1 MERQKFTRESP
12 TALLMPSLA
21 SATFPKTI
29 ETAFVLDFV
38 EKALVAI
45 LFIRLAVLLLPVCFH
60 GGDFVAAM
68 ILFSE
73 GLAAF
78 LIITHQQTTRV
89 SLGVWDLFVTV
100 VGTVGPLL
108 VTSDSAAPLLSL
120 QMSGVLAIFGLGLQ
134 VSGKWALRQSF
145 GLAPAN
151 RGVKV
156 GGPYKWVRHP
166 IYVGYAVTQI
176 AFLLSHPSW
185 WNILVY
191 AAAFGAQCWRISAEE
206 KVLFQDRTYVAY
218 MSETPFRILPFIY

>member
-1 MERQKFTRESP
+1 MS
-12 TALLMPSLA
+12 SLA
-21 SATFPKTI
+21 DAAFPKTI
-29 ETAFVLDFV
+29 ETAFVLDLL
-38 EKALVAI
+38 ERALVAT
-45 LFIRLAVLLLPVCFH
+45 LFIKLAVLLLPVWFH

-78 LIITHQQTTRV
+78 LIITHRQTTQA
-89 SLGVWDLFVTV
+89 SLGLWDLFVTV

-108 VTSDSAAPLLSL
+108 VTSDGAAPLLSL
-120 QMSGVLAIFGLGLQ
+120 QVSGVLAVLGLGLQ
-134 VSGKWALRQSF
+134 VSGKWALRHSF

-166 IYVGYAVTQI
+166 IYVGYAITQI

-185 WNILVY
+185 WNLAVSGV
-191 AAAFGAQCWRISAEE
+191 AAFGAQCWRISAEE
-206 KVLFQDRTYVAY
+206 KVLSQDQNYVAY
-218 MSETPFRILPFIY
+218 MSKVPYRILPFIY